1 MIDNKGVAKS
11 VSRVPTRVVCTCS
24 RGLTARSFGSY
35 DAGRGDFDNDPGS
48 AVGPESATSSNPGSA
63 VSPESATSNDPGRAV
78 GPESATSGCS
88 QAIATSAVG
97 SNGSGS
103 SCGVGH
109 ASLWLF
115 APALTSACC
124 SLIQARKGSV

>member
-1 MIDNKGVAKS
+1 MAKS
-11 VSRVPTRVVCTCS
+11 VSRVHTLRLVCTCS
-24 RGLTARSFGSY
+24 KGLTARRFGSY
-35 DAGRGDFDNDPGS
+35 DAGRGDAGNDPGS
-48 AVGPESATSSNPGSA
+48 AVGPESATSSDPGS
-63 VSPESATSNDPGRAV
+63 AV